1 LDSPYLWSEERDY
14 PKIVQ
19 RYTQAAERQHWK
31 AMMNLVTLQIE
42 GRGLPR
48 DPEAVV
54 KRVEAAMQ
62 LGIPAAY
69 DRMGTLYQRGIGV
82 KGDAT
87 RAFAFFQR
95 AADMGSPESQTYLGE
110 KMDAT
115 YDDPKGGFWG
125 NKIIGQKM
133 LQCAFAQGHGQA
145 AFELGLTTRKT
156 GDREANARS
165 LRYFHEGV
173 KMGSADSAAYLS
185 RKFGRPN
192 LADTI
197 NPGGI
202 DKAREDRYWLFYKA
216 LDFNDL
222 FNAAKPVI
230 MTPEPEVPLSSQRRG
245 RSYLPT
251 THTLIPMPSFGRSGM
266 LMRRQMVGPRF
277 LNHPCKR
284 QQRTVLRARNPESC
298 CDRLHQSGWPA

>member
-1 LDSPYLWSEERDY
+1 MDSPYLWSEERDY

-95 AADMGSPESQTYLGE
+95 AADMGSPESQTYLGGKWMRPMTIQKEGFGVTRSSDKKCCNVLLRKAMDKPPLNWDLPQE
-110 KMDAT
+110 KPAT
-115 YDDPKGGFWG
+115 EKPTPDR
-125 NKIIGQKM
+125 
-133 LQCAFAQGHGQA
+133 CA
-145 AFELGLTTRKT
+145 T
-156 GDREANARS
+156 S
-165 LRYFHEGV
+165 
-173 KMGSADSAAYLS
+173 M
-185 RKFGRPN
+185 
-192 LADTI
+192 
-197 NPGGI
+197 
-202 DKAREDRYWLFYKA
+202 KA
-216 LDFNDL
+216 
-222 FNAAKPVI
+222 
-230 MTPEPEVPLSSQRRG
+230 
-245 RSYLPT
+245 
-251 THTLIPMPSFGRSGM
+251 
-266 LMRRQMVGPRF
+266 
-277 LNHPCKR
+277 
-284 QQRTVLRARNPESC
+284 
-298 CDRLHQSGWPA
+298 